1 MYFRFEDRVSGV
13 EGLRKYETY
22 ELWQNTAL
30 LLALAALGT
39 ALKVPGFSATLPF
52 ALLPATV
59 CAGIA
64 AYFHGKLPKGKKC
77 SPFSRCH
84 PTPFFVVLLLGNALA
99 FLEFAVKLRRQ

>member
-1 MYFRFEDRVSGV
+1 M
-13 EGLRKYETY
+13 GLRKYERY
-22 ELWQNTAL
+22 EQYEPLQFIAML
-30 LLALAALGT
+30 IALAALGT

-52 ALLPATV
+52 TLLPATV

-84 PTPFFVVLLLGNALA
+84 PTPFFIVLLLGNALA